1 MKRLLAANL
10 QKSSKS
16 RYNPARFELN
26 LKAQID
32 NILEI
37 GWSLED
43 IILLSNFEF
52 EFMGVKAIQMKFN
65 EFCLSGSKMWSVKW
79 LFDNNKVD
87 DIIYSGDLD
96 CWQNIWF
103 DCPEFDGDV
112 AVSMYSNPKIN
123 GGNIFW
129 KPSSGDIVNEVVKQL
144 EKNKAAKEEP
154 LLNKI
159 LYSDT
164 YHKRVSFLDSTYNV
178 GCSGFNVRFT
188 RSLKPIRVCHFNPPN
203 SVAWEIHAL
212 DREGIGQIPVTVRLE
227 RLLRRYYPYLATELK
242 DKSIPALK
250 RAQEKEK
257 AKARAEK
264 EKRRA
269 EKTAKLLVQE
279 TAEPPLQK
287 TAELP
292 FQKTAELPFQKK
304 D

>member
-1 MKRLLAANL
+1 MKRLMVANF

-16 RYNPARFELN
+16 RYNIERFETI

-32 NILEI
+32 NMLEI
-37 GWSLED
+37 GWEKEN
-43 IILLSNFEF
+43 IIFLSNFDF
-52 EFMGVKAIQMKFN
+52 EFMGVKTTKMKFN
-65 EFCLSGSKMWSVKW
+65 EFCLSGSKMWAMKW
-79 LFDNNKVD
+79 LFDNDKVD
-87 DIIYSGDLD
+87 DIIWSSDLD

-112 AVSMYSNPKIN
+112 AACHYSNPKWN

-129 KPSSGDIVNEVVKQL
+129 KPSSKDIVNEVVRRL
-144 EKNKAAKEEP
+144 EKDKAAKEEP

-159 LYSDT
+159 FYSDK
-164 YHKRVSFLDSTYNV
+164 YRERVSVLNSTYNV
-178 GCSGFNVRFT
+178 GCSGFIVRFT
-188 RSLKPIRVCHFNPPN
+188 KSFKPIRVCHFSPPN

-212 DREGIGQIPVTVRLE
+212 DREGIGQIAVTVRLE
-227 RLLRRYYPYLATELK
+227 RLLRKYYPFLATELK

-250 RAQEKEK
+250 QAQEKVK

-269 EKTAKLLVQE
+269 EKAAKLLAKKSTEQS
-279 TAEPPLQK
+279 L
-287 TAELP
+287 
-292 FQKTAELPFQKK
+292 QKK